1 MILFS
6 CSPMKEVFTN
16 HDAGLIYMDRAH
28 ILVTYSVI
36 LVSIFILYYACL
48 SKWVIIIYLVAL
60 ETLTR
65 DAIKLHAER
74 TPILSRAGKLT
85 LKFVHSVRVL
95 HTSACL
101 KIPHTAILSN
111 PFRNSPQGTARN
123 TATLC
128 FSELY
133 ITLILCLA
141 AEFLQYC
148 SKTSKR
154 SGRFL
159 EVS

>member
-1 MILFS
+1 MNL
-6 CSPMKEVFTN
+6 VQ
-16 HDAGLIYMDRAH
+16 

-36 LVSIFILYYACL
+36 SVSIFILYYACL
-48 SKWVIIIYLVAL
+48 SKWVIVIYLVVL

-65 DAIKLHAER
+65 DAIKVRAER
-74 TPILSRAGKLT
+74 TPIHSRAGKLR

-101 KIPHTAILSN
+101 KILHTAILSN
-111 PFRNSPQGTARN
+111 PFRTSPQGTARN

-133 ITLILCLA
+133 ITSILCLA
-141 AEFLQYC
+141 AEFLQHC
-148 SKTSKR
+148 SKTSNR
-154 SGRFL
+154 RGRFL
-159 EVS
+159 ELS

>member
-1 MILFS
+1 MRIRF
-6 CSPMKEVFTN
+6 ENVR
-16 HDAGLIYMDRAH
+16 YMDRVH
-28 ILVTYSVI
+28 ILVTHSVI
-36 LVSIFILYYACL
+36 PVSIFILYYACL
-48 SKWVIIIYLVAL
+48 GKWVIVIYLVAL

-65 DAIKLHAER
+65 DAIKLRAER
-74 TPILSRAGKLT
+74 TRINSRAGKLP

-111 PFRNSPQGTARN
+111 PFRTSPQGTARN

-133 ITLILCLA
+133 ITSILCLA
-141 AEFLQYC
+141 AEFLQHC
-148 SKTSKR
+148 SKTGNR
-154 SGRFL
+154 RGRFL
-159 EVS
+159 ELRYVHVTVQY